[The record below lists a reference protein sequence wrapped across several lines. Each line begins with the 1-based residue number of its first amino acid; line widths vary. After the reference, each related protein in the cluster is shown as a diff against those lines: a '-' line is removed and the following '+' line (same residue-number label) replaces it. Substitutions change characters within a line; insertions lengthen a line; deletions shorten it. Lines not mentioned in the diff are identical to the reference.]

1 MSKNA
6 IIVTNI
12 NFDNIFKYTLPFF
25 EKYSKKTGADLIVLD
40 KKNINVNNNSYYNL
54 NGGVISK
61 EGKAIYPNTRFEN
74 LQAGK
79 YFDRY
84 DRIFLLDCDIIIK
97 PNCPD
102 YFTTNPSHIYV
113 TRVDLLSEDR
123 LKESTSRIKSIQE
136 QLGDIAGWEQFYFNS
151 GVMMISKIHK
161 KIFEYDF
168 DKLNSITGK
177 TRIQNF
183 FNWSVKYHKF
193 SIVDM
198 GPKFNFFS
206 HYKSLGNVN
215 KKDAHILHYTGNKGL
230 GSNVVK
236 KLERDSNY
244 FLEKDIRYLL

>member
-25 EKYSKKTGADLIVLD
+25 KKYSKKIGADLIVLD
-40 KKNINVNNNSYYNL
+40 KKYINVNNNSYYNL
-54 NGGVISK
+54 NGVVISN
-61 EGKAIYPNTRFEN
+61 EGKAIYPNNRFEN

-79 YFDRY
+79 YLDIY

-97 PNCPD
+97 PDCPN
-102 YFTTNPSHIYV
+102 YFTTDPTHIYV
-113 TRVDLLSEDR
+113 TREDLFNKVSLH
-123 LKESTSRIKSIQE
+123 ESIEKVKSIQE
-136 QLGDIAGWEQFYFNS
+136 QLGEIPGWEQSYFNS
-151 GVMMISKIHK
+151 GVMMLSKIHK

-168 DKLNSITGK
+168 NKLNSITGK

-183 FNWSVKYHKF
+183 FNWSVRYHKF

-206 HYKSLGNVN
+206 RYESLGNVD
-215 KKDAHILHYTGNKGL
+215 KKDANILHYIGHKGL

-236 KLERDSNY
+236 ELEWDSNY
-244 FLEKDIRYLL
+244 FLEKDKSIL